1 MEEEAA
7 GDILLDENATT
18 SVARPGT
25 SIMRPGTSQQGG
37 ANNPEFHIQIYYN
50 NFS

>member
-1 MEEEAA
+1 MDEEGA

-25 SIMRPGTSQQGG
+25 SLQRPGTSSQG
-37 ANNPEFHIQIYYN
+37 NNPVI
-50 NFS
+50 